1 MKNGT
6 KLKTIQK
13 NEEYV
18 NQESNED
25 ILSVYGL
32 GYCFVSVRSGS
43 IPTSAATPVA
53 AEPIY

>member
-32 GYCFVSVRSGS
+32 GFCFVSVRSGCYTNIS
-43 IPTSAATPVA
+43 SNPGRR
-53 AEPIY
+53 

>member
-13 NEEYV
+13 KEECV
-18 NQESNED
+18 DQESNED

-53 AEPIY
+53 AEPI